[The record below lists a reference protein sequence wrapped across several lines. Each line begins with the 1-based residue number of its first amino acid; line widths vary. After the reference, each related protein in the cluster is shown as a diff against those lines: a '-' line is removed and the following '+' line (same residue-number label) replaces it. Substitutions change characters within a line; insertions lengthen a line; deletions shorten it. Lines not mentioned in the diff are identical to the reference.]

1 MEPLSSSGPR
11 DFSPAFL
18 LLIGLLIVA
27 VVVSIPGAW
36 GFAAD
41 YLVELPIWIAFLAA
55 SHVLGL
61 PIVPKADVRV
71 SLGAPLSV
79 ATAVL
84 LPPPLV
90 VVVNFLGFANE
101 REFQRPFP
109 LVMSLFNR
117 AQIGVSAGAAAV
129 ISDPERFGL
138 VVATAQAAIIYA
150 ILNTFFVFMA
160 VWTRR
165 RLTLVDALKSSAAPF
180 PRFAVDFALVTLLSL
195 FVVIAYQE
203 ASVWSVGLL
212 ALPIWLGF
220 SALRSARE
228 SEDRA
233 QELATRVRE
242 LETLHGAATEFLS
255 SRQASHAATVASG
268 ALSNALDTSRVQV
281 SLDGSV
287 DEDLQQFD
295 VPGAEPAVI
304 GVPMDLEDRS
314 VAVVEALAG
323 LLGMS
328 LVRQALEQELAEVQ
342 RARAELSAKILEEGT
357 RERSRI
363 ALELHDDVLP
373 SLAAAQIQADNARSA
388 LAAGAQDRADELAA
402 HARDAVQASIGRLRQ
417 VLDDFRRQILVP
429 GRLRQGLVAA
439 LEETKVQHGVE
450 GKLRSP
456 DPLPPIPFAVEI
468 LLMEIA
474 RGCLTNVARHAD
486 AESVE
491 IVLDVNRGSAHLEIQ
506 DDGKGFDPAATP
518 GGHHGLDLMNQRV
531 ALARGRFAVISAA
544 GEGTRV
550 QVEVP
555 V

>member
-1 MEPLSSSGPR
+1 VIASVPAAWAHVGP
-11 DFSPAFL
+11 
-18 LLIGLLIVA
+18 
-27 VVVSIPGAW
+27 
-36 GFAAD
+36 

-109 LVMSLFNR
+109 VVMSLFNR
-117 AQIGVSAGAAAV
+117 AQIGVSAGAAALV
-129 ISDPERFGL
+129 GDQERFGL
-138 VVATAQAAIIYA
+138 VVATALAAIVYA
-150 ILNTFFVFMA
+150 VLNTLFVFAA
-160 VWTRR
+160 VWMRR
-165 RLTLVDALKSSAAPF
+165 RLSLAEALKSSAAPF

-203 ASVWSVGLL
+203 ASVWAVGLL

-233 QELATRVRE
+233 QELAIRVRE

-255 SRQASHAATVASG
+255 SRQANHAATIAVG
-268 ALSNALDTSRVQV
+268 ALSTALDAVDVQV
-281 SLDGSV
+281 ALDGHTA
-287 DEDLQQFD
+287 EHLQQFP

-304 GVPMDLEDRS
+304 GVPGDLEDRS
-314 VAVVEALAG
+314 VAVVEAIAG

-328 LVRQALEQELAEVQ
+328 LVRQDLEQELAEVQ
-342 RARAELSAKILEEGT
+342 RARAELSAMILEEGT

-388 LAAGAQDRADELAA
+388 LAAGALDRADDLAA
-402 HARDAVQASIGRLRQ
+402 HARDAVQAAIARLRQ

-429 GRLRQGLVAA
+429 GRLRDSLVAV
-439 LEETKVQHGVE
+439 LEEMKVQHGIE

-468 LLMEIA
+468 LLMEIV
-474 RGCLTNVARHAD
+474 RGCIANVAKHAE
-486 AESVE
+486 AETVE
-491 IVLDVNRGSAHLEIQ
+491 IVLDVSNDKMQLEVL
-506 DDGKGFDPAATP
+506 DDGRGFRPDEVPA
-518 GGHHGLDLMNQRV
+518 GHHGLDLMNQRV
-531 ALARGRFAVISAA
+531 ALARGRFAVLSDI